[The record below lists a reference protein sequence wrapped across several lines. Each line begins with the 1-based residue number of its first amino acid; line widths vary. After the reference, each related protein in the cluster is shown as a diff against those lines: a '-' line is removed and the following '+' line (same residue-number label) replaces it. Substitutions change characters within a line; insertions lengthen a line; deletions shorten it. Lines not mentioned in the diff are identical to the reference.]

1 MKNFVQPGD
10 SLDLIAPSG
19 GVVAGAPVK
28 IGSIIAVPAITAPV
42 GATFSGAVTGV
53 FDLAAATSQAWTQG
67 VLLYWDDTA
76 KNFTT
81 TVGSNQKAGYA
92 VDAKLAAAAVGRV
105 RLQPTI

>member
-1 MKNFVQPGD
+1 MKNFVQPGN

-28 IGSIIAVPAITAPV
+28 IGLIIAVPAIAAAV
-42 GATFSGAVTGV
+42 GATFAGHVTGV
-53 FDLAAATSQAWTQG
+53 FDVAAATSQAWTQG
-67 VLLYWDDTA
+67 ALVYWDDTA

-81 TVGSNQKAGYA
+81 TAGSNQKAGYA